1 MLDTVAAVF
10 HHYKTMPYNDDM
22 PKGRPTDSPR
32 TAFGSRLVGLREKRG
47 FTQSQVAEHLQ
58 VSSRAY
64 AFWERKPV
72 ALHAEQIAR
81 LADIFE
87 VTADVIVGREAAMP
101 KRNGPKS
108 RLEKL
113 FDLAR
118 DLPRSQQ
125 EKITSVLEP
134 FVNEHASA

>member
-1 MLDTVAAVF
+1 MF
-10 HHYKTMPYNDDM
+10 HHYKMMPYTDDM
-22 PKGRPTDSPR
+22 PKGRPSDSPR
-32 TAFGSRLVGLREKRG
+32 TEFGSRLVELREKRG
-47 FTQSQVAEHLQ
+47 LTQSQVAAHLQ
-58 VSSRAY
+58 ISSRAY

-87 VTADVIVGREAAMP
+87 VSADFIVGREAPKP
-101 KRNGPKS
+101 KRNGPKG

-113 FDLAR
+113 FDVAR
-118 DLPRSQQ
+118 ELPRSQQ
-125 EKITSVLEP
+125 EKISSVLEP

>member
-1 MLDTVAAVF
+1 MF
-10 HHYKTMPYNDDM
+10 QHFKMMPYKEDM
-22 PKGRPTDSPR
+22 PKGRPTDAPR
-32 TAFGSRLVGLREKRG
+32 TEFGSRLVELREKRG
-47 FTQSQVAEHLQ
+47 LTQSQVAASLK

-72 ALHAEQIAR
+72 ALHAVQIAR

-87 VTADVIVGREAAMP
+87 VSADVIVGRDALKP
-101 KRNGPKS
+101 KRNGPKGK
-108 RLEKL
+108 LEKL
-113 FDLAR
+113 FEVAR

-125 EKITSVLEP
+125 EKITAVLEP